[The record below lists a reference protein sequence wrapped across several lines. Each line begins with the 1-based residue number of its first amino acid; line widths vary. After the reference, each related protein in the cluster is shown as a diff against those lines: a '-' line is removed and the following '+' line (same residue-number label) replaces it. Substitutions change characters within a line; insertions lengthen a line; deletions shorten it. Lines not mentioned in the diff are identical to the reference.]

1 VDGVGFWR
9 DLDRLIGRV
18 SVGLTATWAVITE
31 PDRFAAHAR
40 DGIAPLLDWSP
51 TEDTGDVRAPWGV
64 LECLEV
70 DLYASAELVDRWAKA
85 DGSPLLLIGVFD
97 SDGADVVA
105 YGSTGMVRTFI
116 DLEGYASSIFP
127 GYAPFDDEGNML
139 EGAAR
144 EELEKES
151 ELEFNRVCTIL
162 RDHSS
167 TATIAAAALRDWAL
181 ESGLTVE
188 PVERIKEL
196 LGRRDVF
203 VEDTVRALL
212 AALGVQES

>member
-1 VDGVGFWR
+1 MLPVSRSRITSSNAAAVC
-9 DLDRLIGRV
+9 GRR
-18 SVGLTATWAVITE
+18 SAPINSTE
-31 PDRFAAHAR
+31 RVTHPSSP
-40 DGIAPLLDWSP
+40 IDWSP

-139 EGAAR
+139 EGAALD
-144 EELEKES
+144 ELEKES
-151 ELEFNRVCTIL
+151 ELEFQPRLRHAPGPQLNGDNR
-162 RDHSS
+162 RSR
-167 TATIAAAALRDWAL
+167 APR
-181 ESGLTVE
+181 
-188 PVERIKEL
+188 
-196 LGRRDVF
+196 LGTRVWLDR
-203 VEDTVRALL
+203 
-212 AALGVQES
+212 

>member
-1 VDGVGFWR
+1 
-9 DLDRLIGRV
+9 
-18 SVGLTATWAVITE
+18 VGLTATWAVTSE

-40 DGIAPLLDWSP
+40 DGIAPLLDWSS
-51 TEDTGDVRAPWGV
+51 TEDGANVRAPWGV
-64 LECLEV
+64 LECLEI
-70 DLYASAELVDRWAKA
+70 DLDASVGLVDRWAKA

-97 SDGADVVA
+97 SDGADIVS
-105 YGSTGMVRTFI
+105 YESTGTVRTFI

-127 GYAPFDDEGNML
+127 GYAPFDGEGNML

-144 EELEKES
+144 EELEMES
-151 ELEFNRVCTIL
+151 ELEFCRVCAML

-167 TATIAAAALRDWAL
+167 TATVAAAALRDWAL
-181 ESGLTVE
+181 EAGLAVE

-203 VEDTVRALL
+203 VEDTVWALL
-212 AALGVQES
+212 AALGVRAS

>member
-1 VDGVGFWR
+1 MVLDSGGIWIELVG
-9 DLDRLIGRV
+9 
-18 SVGLTATWAVITE
+18 SMSMGLTATWAVTSE
-31 PDRFAAHAR
+31 PGRFAAHAR

-51 TEDTGDVRAPWGV
+51 TEDAGNVRAPWGV
-64 LECLEV
+64 LECRGI
-70 DLYASAELVDRWAKA
+70 DLDASAQLVHRWAKA
-85 DGSPLLLIGVFD
+85 DGPPLLLIGVFD
-97 SDGADVVA
+97 SDGADVVS
-105 YGSTGMVRTFI
+105 YGSTGASRTFI

-144 EELEKES
+144 EELEKRS
-151 ELEFNRVCTIL
+151 ELEFNRVCAML

-167 TATIAAAALRDWAL
+167 TATVAAAALRDWAL
-181 ESGLTVE
+181 ESGLAVE

-203 VEDTVRALL
+203 VEDTVWALL
-212 AALGVQES
+212 AALGVRAS